1 MVVSQS
7 KINRKALTL
16 AIEDATHPQYTG
28 DFQFVQL
35 PWVALD
41 ANPPILRLIKEKTG
55 GIIPLFDCEFRIGGE
70 VEVTYHT
77 LLHTDSYPVK
87 LPEFTRMVSST
98 YRDMDQLAR
107 DLVSATMVLQFK
119 AGDL

>member
-1 MVVSQS
+1 MVTSQS

-16 AIEDATHPQYTG
+16 AIEDATHPQYTD
-28 DFQFVQL
+28 DFRFVQL
-35 PWVALD
+35 PWLALKAD
-41 ANPPILRLIKEKTG
+41 PPILRLIKEKTG
-55 GIIPLFDCEFRIGGE
+55 GVVPVFDCEFQIGGV

-77 LLHTDSYPVK
+77 LLHLDSSPIK
-87 LPEFTRMVSST
+87 LPEFTRKVSST

>member
-1 MVVSQS
+1 MVTSQS
-7 KINRKALTL
+7 KINRKVLTL

-35 PWVALD
+35 PWLALEAD
-41 ANPPILRLIKEKTG
+41 SPVLRLIKEKTG
-55 GIIPLFDCEFRIGGE
+55 GIVPVFDCEFQIGGK

-77 LLHTDSYPVK
+77 LLHLDGSPIK
-87 LPEFTRMVSST
+87 LPEFTRKVSST
-98 YRDMDQLAR
+98 YRDMPQLAR